1 MFILIKILRP
11 YQWIKNLFCFA
22 GIVFG
27 GRLFEQDAFVTTT
40 IIFLLFS
47 LIASAIYIFNDI
59 ADRQYDRLH
68 PIKRNRPIASGKV
81 SVPTAM
87 GLGIFL
93 SLAGII
99 GAYLLHFSVF
109 IVVILYIFNNILY
122 SAKLKHI
129 PILDVFIIASG
140 FILRLLSG
148 IYALEIDP
156 TAWVLLC
163 TFFLALF
170 LGFAKRRTELFK
182 SEEGLV
188 VQQRPVLARYS
199 IPFLD
204 SLINDAG
211 LLTIVNY
218 AMFAT
223 LSGKNSSLIITVPIV
238 CFAIMHYK
246 QMIIMHCKGEEPE
259 KMILNDWKMLLSI
272 ITWLIT
278 FILIFYLDL
287 KLFNDIG

>member
-1 MFILIKILRP
+1 MSAFIQILRP
-11 YQWIKNLFCFA
+11 YQWTKNLFCFA
-22 GIVFG
+22 GIIFG
-27 GRLFEQDAFVTTT
+27 GRLFELDTFVTIA

-47 LIASAIYIFNDI
+47 LVASAIYIFNDI
-59 ADRQYDRLH
+59 ADKRYDRLH
-68 PIKRNRPIASGKV
+68 PVKRNRPIASGKV
-81 SVPTAM
+81 SVSTGM
-87 GLGIFL
+87 WLGILL
-93 SLAGII
+93 SLAGVI

-109 IVVILYIFNNILY
+109 IILILYIFSNALY
-122 SAKLKHI
+122 SIKLKHI
-129 PILDVFIIASG
+129 PILDVFTIASG

-148 IYALEIDP
+148 IYVLGITP
-156 TAWVLLC
+156 TAWVVLC

-182 SEEGLV
+182 SEERVV
-188 VQQRPVLARYS
+188 VQQRPVLTRYS

-204 SLINDAG
+204 SLVNDAG

-218 AMFAT
+218 AMFTT

-238 CFAIMHYK
+238 YFAITHYK

-259 KMILNDWKMLLSI
+259 TVILRDWKLLLSI

-287 KLFNDIG
+287 ELFNNVV